1 MSKISQVAENIVKNL
16 LTKQRLLL
24 HLKLELVDMNQGS
37 LRLKLP
43 YS

>member
-1 MSKISQVAENIVKNL
+1 MSKVNQVAENIVKNL

-24 HLKLELVDMNQGS
+24 HLKFELVDMNQGS